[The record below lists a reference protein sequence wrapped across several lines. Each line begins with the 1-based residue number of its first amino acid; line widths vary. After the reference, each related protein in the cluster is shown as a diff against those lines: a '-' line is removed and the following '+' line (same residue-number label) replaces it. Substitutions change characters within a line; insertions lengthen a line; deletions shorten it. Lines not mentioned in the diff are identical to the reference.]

1 MAGKNN
7 KKGRGSG
14 GSVAAKGTT
23 AAPKG
28 IAAPVPANT
37 IAQDRGTRYLRR
49 AIRKSPSEARNERML
64 ALTGRISPGLAKAFD
79 RRSGDYYRK
88 GSGNKTQGTGR
99 LNAAGTQA
107 KLTNRESGYTDTYR
121 VASTAGPRP
130 AYAKT
135 NYGVAKRLRKGG

>member
-7 KKGRGSG
+7 KKGRGVG
-14 GSVAAKGTT
+14 GSKGGGTT
-23 AAPKG
+23 NYRNTSGAIPSG
-28 IAAPVPANT
+28 T

-49 AIRKSPSEARNERML
+49 AIAKNPNAARNERML
-64 ALTGRISPGLAKAFD
+64 ALTGRMSPGLAKAFD

-88 GSGNKTQGTGR
+88 GSGNKTQGKGR
-99 LNAAGTQA
+99 LNAAGTQVNM
-107 KLTNRESGYTDTYR
+107 TNRDSGYTDTYK
-121 VASTAGPRP
+121 VANTAGPRP